1 MTATEERPETTAP
14 ERPPRSVP
22 KPQFTDAEAGAKEF
36 PDSDA
41 AARHF
46 NYYKPAKRKQ
56 THYEDV
62 TVEVQPDPRHYAVT
76 LQVSEAGVDAGLQR
90 YFTVQLEQGADG
102 DWRVVHVHFSEA
114 STAPRPG
121 DI

>member
-1 MTATEERPETTAP
+1 MTTTEPRVAEVPARPE
-14 ERPPRSVP
+14 RSVP

-62 TVEVQPDPRHYAVT
+62 TVEVQPDPRHY
-76 LQVSEAGVDAGLQR
+76 LS
-90 YFTVQLEQGADG
+90 QGWIYGFADG
-102 DWRVVHVHFSEA
+102 SDSA
-114 STAPRPG
+114 GTNLRPG
-121 DI
+121 SCSSSFASSSSKHRSRRVRAP